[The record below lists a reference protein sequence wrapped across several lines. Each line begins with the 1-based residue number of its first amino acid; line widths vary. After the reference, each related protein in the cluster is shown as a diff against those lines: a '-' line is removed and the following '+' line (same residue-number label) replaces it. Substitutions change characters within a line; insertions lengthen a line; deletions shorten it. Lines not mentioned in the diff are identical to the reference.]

1 MRSQWLFSLASI
13 LVFVGIIF
21 LAISW
26 HGTFGVTGAFPTSS
40 SSVQLTGAAS
50 GGSAVLGLFALII
63 GLILL
68 IASMIRAIIEPFR
81 TIPVAKSSTTSTASG
96 TAPKSST
103 SDPYSKP

>member
-1 MRSQWLFSLASI
+1 LTLTIMKSQWLFSLASI

-68 IASMIRAIIEPFR
+68 VVSMIRAMIEPFR
-81 TIPVAKSSTTSTASG
+81 SRTPNVSSSATTTTIPKPPSSN
-96 TAPKSST
+96 P
-103 SDPYSKP
+103 

>member
-1 MRSQWLFSLASI
+1 MKSQWLFFLAAI

-40 SSVQLTGAAS
+40 SSVQLSGAAS

-68 IASMIRAIIEPFR
+68 VVSMLRAVMEPFR
-81 TIPVAKSSTTSTASG
+81 RKPSKVSSSTPTTTIPKPPS
-96 TAPKSST
+96 
-103 SDPYSKP
+103 SDPYTRS